1 MHIKELGKMET
12 WQKRKLFGFFF
23 TIVIV
28 ASIFLGIACTT
39 LYKDKVAEDGYW
51 EENLHMDEEVQG
63 TVDSLSVNATKVA
76 IGTYVEN
83 LKEINIKGSYFRGVY
98 EIWFRWEGDASLD
111 MAHNFDIYKGTVNNK
126 EIIKEVHEGDLH
138 YQLIRADIT
147 VTKSFWTKRFPLES
161 HQLRMYLKS
170 NYPIEKV
177 VFVNDGGSS
186 PNGNLGISGY
196 DLERMDTGV
205 YAYTY
210 DSVHG
215 DPELQ
220 NGLTVSEYVTALE
233 INRSSIGV
241 YVKCFIA
248 LVGTITWVMIALFI
262 CSYHHIDPL
271 GMIPAALFGTVT
283 NIMVGANL
291 LPDAL
296 EVGLLEYTN
305 TFGIMTILVCAI
317 SVINVNRIRNKWQD
331 KEFASFFG
339 RVMFYTILFFIL
351 VGNILLPLSAYIQ

>member
-1 MHIKELGKMET
+1 MHIKEIGKMEK

-28 ASIFLGIACTT
+28 ASVFIGTACTT
-39 LYKDKVAEDGYW
+39 LYNDKMAEEDYW
-51 EENLHMDEEVQG
+51 YSNLHMDEEVTQ
-63 TVDSLSVNATKVA
+63 TVNKLSENATSVSV
-76 IGTYVEN
+76 GTYVEN
-83 LKEINIKGSYFRGVY
+83 LKEINIKSSYFRGVY
-98 EIWFRWEGDASLD
+98 EIWFRWEGEDLD
-111 MAHNFDIYKGTVNNK
+111 MAHNFEVYKGHVNSK
-126 EIIKEVHEGDLH
+126 EIIKEIHEGNQH

-147 VTKSFWTKRFPLES
+147 VTKSYWTKRFPLES

-170 NYPIEKV
+170 NYPVEQV
-177 VFVNDGGSS
+177 VFVEDEGST

-196 DLERMDTGV
+196 DLTRMDTGV

-210 DSVHG
+210 NSIHG
-215 DPELQ
+215 DPDLE
-220 NGLTVSEYVTALE
+220 NGLTVSEFVTALE

-262 CSYHHIDPL
+262 CSYHHVDPL

-296 EVGLLEYTN
+296 EIGLLEYSN

-339 RVMFYTILFFIL
+339 RVMFFTILFFII
-351 VGNILLPLSAYIQ
+351 VGNVLIPLSAYIF